1 MLYTIL
7 DHTASPAIQMFMRRF
22 ELRMLITPKA
32 YIATMALKH
41 HVCIGAHFYVILHY
55 GTFKPFNGS
64 IKPHEQRYTD
74 RRREGCY
81 IWYSEK
87 EPGGLRRKEG
97 RKSWSPFITVPNV
110 TALPS
115 TASVPISYYSCGTM
129 IAFARVN
136 YCRNS
141 CNACWTYWPV
151 RTQNQM
157 QEVTTTGCY

>member
-32 YIATMALKH
+32 YIAMALKH

-87 EPGGLRRKEG
+87 GPGGLRRKEG
-97 RKSWSPFITVPNV
+97 RNWKEERKKERKKERKE
-110 TALPS
+110 
-115 TASVPISYYSCGTM
+115 
-129 IAFARVN
+129 ARKEGRKEVLESL
-136 YCRNS
+136 YHCTKRNS
-141 CNACWTYWPV
+141 PAIN
-151 RTQNQM
+151 
-157 QEVTTTGCY
+157 G